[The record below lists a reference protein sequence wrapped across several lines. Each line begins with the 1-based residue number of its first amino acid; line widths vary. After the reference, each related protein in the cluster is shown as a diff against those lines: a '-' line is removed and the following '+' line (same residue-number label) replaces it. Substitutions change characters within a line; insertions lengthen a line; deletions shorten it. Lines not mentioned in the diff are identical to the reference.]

1 MFSTPAFAQAAPAG
15 PAVDPFGGLLIPMML
30 MLVIFYFFL
39 IRPQSKRQQDLRDRV
54 NAVRRGDTV
63 VTSGGMLGRVTKV
76 SDTNDEV
83 EVELADNLKVRVVKS
98 TLMDVR
104 SKGEPIKDGPRPAS

>member
-1 MFSTPAFAQAAPAG
+1 MFITPAYAQTAAPQG
-15 PAVDPFGGLLIPMML
+15 DIFSSLVIPMLL

-39 IRPQSKRQQDLRDRV
+39 IRPQSQRAKEHRERM

-63 VTSGGMLGRVTKV
+63 VTSGGMVGRVTKV
-76 SDTNDEV
+76 SDTSDEI
-83 EVELADNLKVRVVKS
+83 EVELSDTLKVRIVKS

-104 SKGEPIKDGPRPAS
+104 SKGEPVKEST